1 MAGINAAMKMRGE
14 PPLILG
20 RAEAYI
26 GVLVDDL
33 TTLGTKEPY
42 RMFTSRAEHRLVL
55 RHDTADTRLTPKA
68 RALGLIGE
76 ERWERFVKKTEG
88 LEAIREL
95 LGRRETGGGQSPE
108 ERPDAWPAEWF
119 ERVCLDIKY
128 SGYIEKEKRAAAKL
142 AKMEAV
148 KLEAELDY
156 SAIRGL
162 SAEAQEKLAAVR
174 PLTVGQAARIPGVRQ
189 GDIAL
194 LMILARK

>member
-20 RAEAYI
+20 RAEAYT

-76 ERWERFVKKTEG
+76 GRWERFVKKTEG

-95 LGRRETGGGQSPE
+95 LQQRESGDLPRE
-108 ERPDAWPAEWF
+108 EAAPWPASWV

-142 AKMEAV
+142 AKMEAI
-148 KLEAELDY
+148 KLDAELDY
-156 SAIRGL
+156 PAIRGL
-162 SAEAQEKLAAVR
+162 SAEAKEKLAAVR